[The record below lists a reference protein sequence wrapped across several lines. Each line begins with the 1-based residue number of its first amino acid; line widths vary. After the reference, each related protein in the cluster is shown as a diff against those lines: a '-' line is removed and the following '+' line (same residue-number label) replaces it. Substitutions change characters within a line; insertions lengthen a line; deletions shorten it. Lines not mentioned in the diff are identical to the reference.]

1 MHVAFESLITD
12 IILASPT
19 AIMVMRCFTL
29 RLTAGCS
36 RHIPIHNYWAAA
48 VCRAIRKLCCGAAAV
63 AVCPRILAVLQT
75 PSLRASRKILLH
87 APSGISVFCRN
98 TSAVKR
104 SVLFG
109 SLSSINVFRVYPLD
123 CKASKWF
130 VHPMPLKNCSN
141 VCSGSASAV
150 HLLAAC
156 TAMHSCHS
164 ARIWHENPE
173 SNNSRN
179 KCPVVCLRC

>member
-1 MHVAFESLITD
+1 MFY
-12 IILASPT
+12 T
-19 AIMVMRCFTL
+19 ALDSRMLKTHFHALLLGSGSMQGNAQTL
-29 RLTAGCS
+29 LR
-36 RHIPIHNYWAAA
+36 
-48 VCRAIRKLCCGAAAV
+48 AAAV
-63 AVCPRILAVLQT
+63 AVCPRFLAVLQT

-87 APSGISVFCRN
+87 VPVGMSVSCRN
-98 TSAVKR
+98 TSVVKR
-104 SVLFG
+104 SILFG
-109 SLSSINVFRVYPLD
+109 SLSSINVFRVNPLD

-164 ARIWHENPE
+164 ARDWHENHE
-173 SNNSRN
+173 SNKSRITAQS
-179 KCPVVCLRC
+179 CA